1 MTGKKRPGNRAG
13 KRKMN
18 DEFFDLID
26 DSTGAVIGRATRRE
40 CHGDPKLIHRSV
52 RIIVY
57 HPDGRSIL
65 LQKRSAAKDIFPGRW
80 DMAVGG
86 HVDSGETPDQAAVR
100 EMGEELGMPSDIPL
114 KKLFQLKVRNEIES
128 ENVQEYSAVYGGP
141 FQIQKSELDEIRFF
155 SFDELK
161 DLLANDPERFTP
173 LLVRELR
180 ILLGD

>member
-1 MTGKKRPGNRAG
+1 M
-13 KRKMN
+13 
-18 DEFFDLID
+18 
-26 DSTGAVIGRATRRE
+26 IGRATRRE
-40 CHGDPKLIHRSV
+40 CHGNPKLVHRSV
-52 RIIVY
+52 RVIVY
-57 HPDGRSIL
+57 HPDGNSLL

-100 EMGEELGMPSDIPL
+100 EMGEELGMPPDIPL

-128 ENVQEYSAVYGGP
+128 ENVQEYSSVFGGP
-141 FQIQKSELDEIRFF
+141 FRIQESELDEVRFF

-161 DLLANDPERFTP
+161 EQIEKDPEQFTP

-180 ILLGD
+180 ILLEK